1 MAHHPHQNSSS
12 FRNDDADSN
21 NNQHAPSPPL
31 FSASSDNTITN
42 SSTLSSKSSISD
54 ITSNNTASASASHNM
69 STVTPC
75 NKDKAKHSS
84 SSSNSNSNNNN
95 NNRRKQMAQD
105 IHNRALSKR
114 ALLENDSMVYLDGPQ
129 VYTCGNCRTHVTSHD
144 DIISKSF
151 HGRHGKLY
159 RVFGS
164 FHACFV
170 VLTYQFFLRK
180 LIHEQDEHIYS
191 INVST

>member
-1 MAHHPHQNSSS
+1 MAHHRQNSSS
-12 FRNDDADSN
+12 FRNDVADSN
-21 NNQHAPSPPL
+21 NNQHALSPPL

-42 SSTLSSKSSISD
+42 SSTPSSKSSISD
-54 ITSNNTASASASHNM
+54 ITSNNMASASASHNM

-75 NKDKAKHSS
+75 NKDKTKHSS
-84 SSSNSNSNNNN
+84 SSNNN

-164 FHACFV
+164 FHACI
-170 VLTYQFFLRK
+170 VLTYQFFLHKR
-180 LIHEQDEHIYS
+180 I
-191 INVST
+191 T

>member
-12 FRNDDADSN
+12 FRNDAYSN

-75 NKDKAKHSS
+75 NKDKAKQSSS
-84 SSSNSNSNNNN
+84 SSSNSNNNNI
-95 NNRRKQMAQD
+95 RKQMAQD

-170 VLTYQFFLRK
+170 LTYQFFLHKR
-180 LIHEQDEHIYS
+180 I
-191 INVST
+191 T

>member
-31 FSASSDNTITN
+31 FSASSDNTITNSN

-84 SSSNSNSNNNN
+84 RSNNN
-95 NNRRKQMAQD
+95 RHKQMAQD

-159 RVFGS
+159 SLVLFMHALYSHTNS
-164 FHACFV
+164 FF
-170 VLTYQFFLRK
+170 T
-180 LIHEQDEHIYS
+180 
-191 INVST
+191 NV